1 MTHPTPATLPAR
13 TLSDVDLELIREI
26 TREAASHRTC
36 AMEFN
41 PQVAEALNRLT
52 PEQIGIINRG
62 MWLAGKAS
70 MVVGGVIL
78 TAIASALV
86 LLFTR
91 GFWSSLATGIK
102 SGGNLNP

>member
-1 MTHPTPATLPAR
+1 MAPPATPHTR
-13 TLSDVDLELIREI
+13 TLSDVDLDLIREI

-36 AMEFN
+36 SMEFN

-62 MWLAGKAS
+62 MWLAGRAS
-70 MVVGGVIL
+70 MLIGGVIL
-78 TAIASALV
+78 TAFASALV

-91 GFWSSLATGIK
+91 GFWSSLASGIK
-102 SGGNLNP
+102 TGNP

>member
-1 MTHPTPATLPAR
+1 MPPLAPVR

-70 MVVGGVIL
+70 MVIGGVIL

-86 LLFTR
+86 LLFTK
-91 GFWSSLATGIK
+91 GFWASLANGVK
-102 SGGNLNP
+102 NGNP

>member
-1 MTHPTPATLPAR
+1 MTPRTPATPHTR
-13 TLSDVDLELIREI
+13 TLSDVDLEIIREI

-36 AMEFN
+36 AMEVN

-62 MWLAGKAS
+62 MWLAGRAS
-70 MVVGGVIL
+70 MIIGGVIL

-86 LLFTR
+86 LMFTR
-91 GFWSSLATGIK
+91 GFWSSIASGIK
-102 SGGNLNP
+102 TGNP

>member
-1 MTHPTPATLPAR
+1 MTHPAPAR
-13 TLSDVDLELIREI
+13 TLSDVDLDLIREI
-26 TREAASHRTC
+26 AREANSHRTC

-62 MWLAGKAS
+62 MWLAGRAS
-70 MVVGGVIL
+70 MIIGGVIL
-78 TAIASALV
+78 TAFASALI
-86 LLFTR
+86 LIFTR

>member
-1 MTHPTPATLPAR
+1 MTPRTPATPPER
-13 TLSDVDLELIREI
+13 TLSDTDLKLIEDLI
-26 TREAASHRTC
+26 HAAASDHTC
-36 AMEFN
+36 VLNLN

>member
-1 MTHPTPATLPAR
+1 MTPRTPATPHTR
-13 TLSDVDLELIREI
+13 TLSDVDLEIIREI

-62 MWLAGKAS
+62 MWLAGRAS
-70 MVVGGVIL
+70 MLIGGVIL

-91 GFWSSLATGIK
+91 GFWSSLASGIK
-102 SGGNLNP
+102 TGNS

>member
-1 MTHPTPATLPAR
+1 MTPSTPAPPPER
-13 TLSDVDLELIREI
+13 TLTDADLDLIDNLI
-26 TREAASHRTC
+26 VKANAHRIC

>member
-1 MTHPTPATLPAR
+1 MTRPAPATLPAR

-36 AMEFN
+36 ALGFN

>member
-1 MTHPTPATLPAR
+1 MAPPATPPTR
-13 TLSDVDLELIREI
+13 TLSDVDLDLIREI
-26 TREAASHRTC
+26 TREATAHRTC

-62 MWLAGKAS
+62 MCLAGRAS
-70 MVVGGVIL
+70 MIIGGVIL

-91 GFWSSLATGIK
+91 GLWSSIATGIK
-102 SGGNLNP
+102 TGNP

>member
-1 MTHPTPATLPAR
+1 MAPPATPHTR

-26 TREAASHRTC
+26 TREAASDHTC
-36 AMEFN
+36 VLNLN

-62 MWLAGKAS
+62 MWLAGRAS
-70 MVVGGVIL
+70 MIIGGVIL
-78 TAIASALV
+78 TAFASALV

-91 GFWSSLATGIK
+91 GFWSSLASGIK
-102 SGGNLNP
+102 TGNP

>member
-1 MTHPTPATLPAR
+1 MIQPIAATPPAR
-13 TLSDVDLELIREI
+13 TLTDADLNMIERLIRE
-26 TREAASHRTC
+26 ASSHRTC
-36 AMEFN
+36 ALEFK
-41 PQVAEALNRLT
+41 PQIAEALNKLT

-70 MVVGGVIL
+70 MVIGGVIL

-86 LLFTR
+86 LLFTK
-91 GFWSSLATGIK
+91 GFWSSIATGIK

>member
-26 TREAASHRTC
+26 TREANSHRVC

>member
-1 MTHPTPATLPAR
+1 MTHPTPVPPPTR
-13 TLSDVDLELIREI
+13 TLSDVDLDLIREI

-62 MWLAGKAS
+62 MWLAGRAS
-70 MVVGGVIL
+70 MIIGGVIL

-91 GFWSSLATGIK
+91 GFWSSLASGIK
-102 SGGNLNP
+102 TGNP

>member
-1 MTHPTPATLPAR
+1 MTPRTPATLPAR

-26 TREAASHRTC
+26 AREANSHRTC
-36 AMEFN
+36 AMESN
-41 PQVAEALNRLT
+41 PQVADALNRLT